1 LLFLANHD
9 VLHPW
14 LAWLEDLQVMFGR
27 GFPLPFLIGR
37 IIMITVGLIAA
48 VCLGVGSVVY
58 FRQRDGRG

>member
-1 LLFLANHD
+1 
-9 VLHPW
+9 
-14 LAWLEDLQVMFGR
+14 MFGR